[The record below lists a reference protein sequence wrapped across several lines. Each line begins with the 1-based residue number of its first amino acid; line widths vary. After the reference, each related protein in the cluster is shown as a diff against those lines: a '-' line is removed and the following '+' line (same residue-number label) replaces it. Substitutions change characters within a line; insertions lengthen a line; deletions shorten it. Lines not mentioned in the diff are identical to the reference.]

1 MTTVPLRQRAD
12 YTFKFNQR
20 LGRHGWLRLTPAY
33 SVKLVTEII
42 ETIPANA
49 FILDPF
55 SGTGTT
61 GLVAAERGLTAHG
74 LDINRFLVWLGQ
86 AKCRNYSA
94 VELGWLEGGAQK
106 CLAKCDNLVGEDCWT
121 PEIHNI
127 NRWWCGQ
134 TLMNLAALRQA
145 LAHQFGEP
153 EEGEASALAWIA
165 FCRLVIE
172 TSSAAFNHVSLSF
185 QEGVITYDL
194 AQIKTL
200 YEAILQAILA
210 SAAKSLPG
218 QTAVS
223 LADAREPDTLPDQSY
238 SHIVTS
244 PPYPNRISYI
254 RELRPYMYWLKFLE
268 NGREAGE
275 LDWQA
280 IGGTW
285 GVATSRLHH
294 WQPNGVRLPASLSD
308 VTGEIFRLEEKNAPL
323 MARYV
328 EKYFYDMHTHLAA
341 LRPKLRDGAELAYIV
356 GNSSFYGVQV
366 PTEKLLTASLQQLG
380 YDNVGYEPIRKRN
393 SKKELFEYYIYAT
406 WGASRG
412 FVPTYFARRAGSHRQ
427 LALL

>member
-1 MTTVPLRQRAD
+1 MTTAPVRQRAD
-12 YTFKFNQR
+12 YTFKYNQQ

-42 ETIPANA
+42 ESIPANA
-49 FILDPF
+49 IILDPF
-55 SGTGTT
+55 SGTATT

-74 LDINRFLVWLGQ
+74 LDINRFLVWLGR

-94 VELGWLEGGAQK
+94 AELGWLGRDAQK
-106 CLAKCDNLVGEDCWT
+106 CLAECDNLVGEDCWT

-134 TLMNLAALRQA
+134 TLTNLAALRQA

-153 EEGEASALAWIA
+153 EDGEASALAWIA

-210 SAAKSLPG
+210 SAAKGLPG
-218 QTAVS
+218 QTAVY
-223 LADAREPDTLPDQSY
+223 LADARALIHEPGQSY
-238 SHIVTS
+238 SHVITS

-285 GVATSRLHH
+285 GVATSRLHT
-294 WQPNGVRLPASLSD
+294 WEANGHELPASFGD
-308 VTGEIFRLEEKNAPL
+308 VTEKILCLDEKNAPL
-323 MARYV
+323 MAQYV
-328 EKYFYDMHTHLAA
+328 AKYFHDMHQHFAA
-341 LRPKLRDGAELAYIV
+341 LRPKLQQGAELAYIV

-366 PTEKLLTASLQQLG
+366 RTEELLADSLRQLG
-380 YDNVGYEPIRKRN
+380 YDNVGYQAIRKRN
-393 SKKELFEYYIYAT
+393 SKKELFEYYVYAT
-406 WGASRG
+406 WQAGRIVAPAYFSRHG
-412 FVPTYFARRAGSHRQ
+412 RPQRQ
-427 LALL
+427 LALF